1 MKVILLLLT
10 LVTMNFAYSDSF
22 FSKIFLNRIPLK
34 AEVRKDIEM
43 FFLDHIKVAKIELSC
58 FQSANNKQ
66 QAMVCAKKVD
76 MLNSKRMKI
85 SGLNESQLRVN
96 KTNWSSGSKKQ
107 LVKEVQLK
115 VKGLHAGRSCVSKSK
130 TVGDLNRCFE
140 NSGSKT

>member
-1 MKVILLLLT
+1 
-10 LVTMNFAYSDSF
+10 
-22 FSKIFLNRIPLK
+22 
-34 AEVRKDIEM
+34 
-43 FFLDHIKVAKIELSC
+43 
-58 FQSANNKQ
+58 
-66 QAMVCAKKVD
+66 MVCAKKVD